1 MQAKAVS
8 RYVRVSALKVLKV
21 SSAVKGKPVG
31 AALSILK
38 FMPQKAA
45 KTLEKVL
52 RSAVA
57 NADQKPDVDVD
68 RLIVRTSP
76 GNLAQIRSVLEAVD
90 LSDLVSESL
99 TLNRAFAERFKV
111 RLVASGEPC
120 LGPVTHAGCG
130 ALCPSYNRGCYGCFG
145 PQEAPNAAA
154 ARIFARSVTWF
165 PLPNASQNVPV

>member
-8 RYVRVSALKVLKV
+8 RYVRVSSLKVLKV

-45 KTLEKVL
+45 KTLEKAL

-68 RLIVRTSP
+68 RLFVRNITADEGP
-76 GNLAQIRSVLEAVD
+76 VLKRWGTKARGRGTRILKPTCHITVV
-90 LSDLVSESL
+90 VSEKS
-99 TLNRAFAERFKV
+99 
-111 RLVASGEPC
+111 
-120 LGPVTHAGCG
+120 
-130 ALCPSYNRGCYGCFG
+130 
-145 PQEAPNAAA
+145 
-154 ARIFARSVTWF
+154 SV
-165 PLPNASQNVPV
+165 

>member
-8 RYVRVSALKVLKV
+8 RYVRMSSLKVLKV

-68 RLIVRTSP
+68 RLIVRNIT
-76 GNLAQIRSVLEAVD
+76 AD
-90 LSDLVSESL
+90 D
-99 TLNRAFAERFKV
+99 
-111 RLVASGEPC
+111 
-120 LGPVTHAGCG
+120 GPVLKRWGTKA
-130 ALCPSYNRGCYGCFG
+130 RGRGT
-145 PQEAPNAAA
+145 
-154 ARIFARSVTWF
+154 RILKPTCHISVV
-165 PLPNASQNVPV
+165 LSEKSSV

>member
-8 RYVRVSALKVLKV
+8 RYVRVSSLKVLKV

-45 KTLEKVL
+45 KTLEKAL

-68 RLIVRTSP
+68 RLVVRNIT
-76 GNLAQIRSVLEAVD
+76 AD
-90 LSDLVSESL
+90 D
-99 TLNRAFAERFKV
+99 
-111 RLVASGEPC
+111 
-120 LGPVTHAGCG
+120 GPVLKRWGTKA
-130 ALCPSYNRGCYGCFG
+130 RGRGT
-145 PQEAPNAAA
+145 
-154 ARIFARSVTWF
+154 RILKPTCHITVVLSEKSSV
-165 PLPNASQNVPV
+165 

>member
-8 RYVRVSALKVLKV
+8 RYVRVSSLKVLKV

-45 KTLEKVL
+45 KTLEKAL

-68 RLIVRTSP
+68 RLVVRNITADEGP
-76 GNLAQIRSVLEAVD
+76 VLKRWGTKARGRGTRILKPTCHITVV
-90 LSDLVSESL
+90 LSEG
-99 TLNRAFAERFKV
+99 
-111 RLVASGEPC
+111 ASG
-120 LGPVTHAGCG
+120 
-130 ALCPSYNRGCYGCFG
+130 
-145 PQEAPNAAA
+145 
-154 ARIFARSVTWF
+154 
-165 PLPNASQNVPV
+165 